1 MKLATLLLFLTASLA
16 PLALSEEGDCDSL
29 EKCQEALKA
38 NRTSSLIHYRIA
50 EFYFALNNLQSSA
63 NEFRET
69 LNGDLK
75 PKWVE
80 VWAHVNLGKIFDL
93 TGQRERALN
102 EYRLAIRTR
111 DNTRGA
117 QDEAAKYTQE
127 PYKRD

>member
-1 MKLATLLLFLTASLA
+1 MKPLLVFVVLSLA
-16 PLALSEEGDCDSL
+16 PLALSEEGDCDSM

-38 NRTSSLIHYRIA
+38 NRRSSLIHYRIA
-50 EFYFALNNLQSSA
+50 EFYFAINNFQSSA

-80 VWAHVNLGKIFDL
+80 VWAHVNLGKIFDI
-93 TGQRERALN
+93 TGQRDRALN
-102 EYRLAIRTR
+102 EYRLAQRTG

-117 QDEAAKYTQE
+117 LDEAAKYTQE
-127 PYKRD
+127 PYKRN

>member
-1 MKLATLLLFLTASLA
+1 MKRLLAFVVLSLA
-16 PLALSEEGDCDSL
+16 PLALSEEGDCDSM
-29 EKCQEALKA
+29 EKCQEALKT
-38 NRTSSLIHYRIA
+38 NRRSSLIHYRIA
-50 EFYFALNNLQSSA
+50 EFYFAINNWQSSA

-80 VWAHVNLGKIFDL
+80 VWAHVNLGKIFDI

-102 EYRLAIRTR
+102 EYRLAQRTG

-117 QDEAAKYTQE
+117 LDEAAKYTQE
-127 PYKRD
+127 PYKRN

>member
-1 MKLATLLLFLTASLA
+1 MKPLFAFVVLSLA
-16 PLALSEEGDCDSL
+16 PLALSEEGECDSL

-38 NRTSSLIHYRIA
+38 NRTRSLIHYRIA
-50 EFYFALNNLQSSA
+50 EFYFALNNFQSSA

-80 VWAHVNLGKIFDL
+80 VWAHVNLGKIFDI
-93 TGQRERALN
+93 TGQRDRALN
-102 EYRLAIRTR
+102 EYRLAIRTG

-117 QDEAAKYTQE
+117 LDEAAKYTQE
-127 PYKRD
+127 PYKRN

>member
-1 MKLATLLLFLTASLA
+1 MKPLFAFVVLSLA

-29 EKCQEALKA
+29 EKCQEALKD

-93 TGQRERALN
+93 TGQRDRALN
-102 EYRLAIRTR
+102 EYRLAQRTG

-117 QDEAAKYTQE
+117 LDEAAKYTQE